1 MDEAFMLRKHSDW
14 FGLIAIDLSDIE
26 HYEQSGAP
34 GRSGLLSLE
43 RFDFPVEDLPLAS
56 KLG

>member
-1 MDEAFMLRKHSDW
+1 MLRKHSDW